1 MGQGPTAT
9 LLQQIF
15 EGDPLACPS
24 CHGAMR
30 IVACITEPSVIDQI
44 LTHLRTRAAREAH
57 AEPQSPPSTR
67 VAASREASRAP
78 RPFADAPAV
87 PPARRIGPRRHR
99 SPHGARRSHGPRGAR
114 TSRRARRH
122 PPVGARAGG
131 DRVVYSTDP
140 DRNSYPDARP
150 GADHIDQRA
159 FNENTFP
166 AAAWNKFAI
175 AYTQTVR
182 AVRALNQYAPAGATR
197 NRDIGQLYA
206 LQGITFNIAGELF
219 CNGVPLSTV
228 NDAAPEAATLVT
240 TQQMYQRAIAQADS
254 ALATLGTAATDQN
267 FRYLARIA
275 KARAQLKLNQLDAA
289 AATVSAG
296 GDGASSIA
304 IPTGWQYQVE
314 YSQTTLVN
322 TIFDWMVNT
331 ANFGPSDREGG
342 NGLDYR
348 TAFDPRVNITTT
360 SRLGQDG
367 STQVFTILGYANGS
381 APTTPVS
388 GVTARMIEAEAAL
401 RRNDVALW
409 LSKLSEARADAT
421 VRSLRGI
428 GTSPDVLPALTN
440 PGSAD
445 GHITLMFRERA
456 FWFYLTA
463 TRVGDLRRLQRQYGR
478 AASAV
483 WPTGAYFKGGTYGN
497 DVTLTPSFAERNNT
511 AFAGCSD
518 RNP

>member
-1 MGQGPTAT
+1 MHPELLRTTMLPRRHTLALAALGLTVMLAGCARERLLGVETPDQIRPEDAASPQGA
-9 LLQQIF
+9 
-15 EGDPLACPS
+15 AAVRA
-24 CHGAMR
+24 GAMR
-30 IVACITEPSVIDQI
+30 DF
-44 LTHLRTRAAREAH
+44 
-57 AEPQSPPSTR
+57 AEFFSGTTNTG
-67 VAASREASRAP
+67 VN
-78 RPFADAPAV
+78 
-87 PPARRIGPRRHR
+87 IY
-99 SPHGARRSHGPRGAR
+99 
-114 TSRRARRH
+114 
-122 PPVGARAGG
+122 VGLLS
-131 DRVVYSTDP
+131 DELI
-140 DRNSYPDARP
+140 NARP

-166 AAAWNKFAI
+166 AAAWNKFAN

-275 KARAQLKLNQLDAA
+275 KARAQLNLNQLDAA

-348 TAFDPRVNITTT
+348 TARDPRVNITTT

-381 APTTPVS
+381 APTTLVS

-409 LSKLSEARADAT
+409 LSKLNEARADAT

-428 GTSPDVLPALTN
+428 GASPDVLPALTD

-445 GHITLMFRERA
+445 ARITLMFRERA